1 MCTQAEERKVT
12 IHLRLISGKPPWDVA
27 SAVRFVEQVGADNLG
42 LAPSTGVLL
51 AQKVDPAE
59 AAKAL
64 AGKVGLWLVSR
75 SRVDIAGRLWDVHA
89 PIAGGQDNDALAG
102 YLSIAPESRVA
113 LDAVYR
119 NADEEYHDARA
130 LDGLRRKAR

>member
-1 MCTQAEERKVT
+1 M

-27 SAVRFVEQVGADNLG
+27 SAVQLVEQVGADNLR

-51 AQKVDPAE
+51 TQHVDPGE
-59 AAKAL
+59 AAKL
-64 AGKVGLWLVSR
+64 LKGKVGLWLVSR

-89 PIAGGQDNDALAG
+89 PIAGGQDDAVLAQ
-102 YLSIAPESRVA
+102 YLSIAPDARVA
-113 LDAVYR
+113 LDSVYR

-130 LDGLRRKAR
+130 LDDLLRKAR